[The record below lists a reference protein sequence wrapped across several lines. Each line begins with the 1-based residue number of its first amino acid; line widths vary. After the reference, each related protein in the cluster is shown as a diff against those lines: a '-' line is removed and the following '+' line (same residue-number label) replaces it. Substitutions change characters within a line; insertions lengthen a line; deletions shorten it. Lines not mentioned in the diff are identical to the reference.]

1 MQYTN
6 YMNYTLE
13 QIIEL
18 AKEVETTDAID
29 WDNLPLNKD
38 SIYQLV
44 GSQAYDLYKQY
55 VNAQDGEAIIVAT
68 ITKLLVE
75 NFVLN
80 LKVESR

>member
-1 MQYTN
+1 
-6 YMNYTLE
+6 MNYTLE

-29 WDNLPLNKD
+29 WDNLPLDKD

>member
-1 MQYTN
+1 
-6 YMNYTLE
+6 MNYTLE

-44 GSQAYDLYKQY
+44 GSQAYELYQQY

>member
-1 MQYTN
+1 
-6 YMNYTLE
+6 MNYTLE

-18 AKEVETTDAID
+18 AKEVETTDAIE

>member
-1 MQYTN
+1 
-6 YMNYTLE
+6 MNYTLE

-29 WDNLPLNKD
+29 WENLPLNKD

-44 GSQAYDLYKQY
+44 GSQAYELYKQY

-75 NFVLN
+75 NFVRN